1 MCTNK
6 RQTGISLVELIMFIV
21 IVSIA
26 LAGVI
31 GVLNMNTSHSADPMV
46 RKQAMA
52 IAESL
57 LEEIEHK
64 EFSKPAGG
72 FTGPFTPVNRSLF
85 DTASDYNNFAT
96 NGIFSIDNAPIVGLE
111 GYSVAV
117 TVAGSALGAIPASD
131 SLLITVTVTGP
142 DGLPIIMNGYR
153 TRH

>member
-1 MCTNK
+1 MCTSN
-6 RQTGISLVELIMFIV
+6 RQSGISLVELIMFIV

-26 LAGVI
+26 LAGVT
-31 GVLNMNTSHSADPMV
+31 GVLNLNTTHGADPMV

-64 EFSKPAGG
+64 EFLKPADG
-72 FTGPFTPVNRSLF
+72 FTGPFTPVNRALF
-85 DTASDYNNFAT
+85 DTVSDYNGFAT
-96 NGIFSIDNAPIVGLE
+96 NGIFSIDNTQVLGLE

-117 TVAGSALGAIPASD
+117 TVAPSALGAITDA
-131 SLLITVTVTGP
+131 LLITVTVTGP
-142 DGLPIIMNGYR
+142 GSTPIIMNGYR